1 MLRSAP
7 YVQGLWSLDRSRG
20 PLWTTGR
27 TSLLPALLI
36 VALLL
41 CHGVL
46 GFAHEMSCGT
56 CGPGEVQ
63 AAHQEHVPQTEGD
76 AGDGQASGLAGT
88 AYAAVVISVLGAAI
102 LGLLGMARRQPE
114 TFSSRISERR
124 LLPMVPRPPREP
136 TLASLQAFR
145 L

>member
-1 MLRSAP
+1 MLQSLP
-7 YVQGLWSLDRSRG
+7 YGQRLSSLGRSRG

-27 TSLLPALLI
+27 TNLLSALLI

-46 GFAHEMSCGT
+46 GFAHEMSCAT

-63 AAHQEHVPQTEGD
+63 AAHQGHVPQTEGD
-76 AGDGQASGLAGT
+76 AGDGQASGLGGT
-88 AYAAVVISVLGAAI
+88 AYAAVVVSVLGATI
-102 LGLLGMARRQPE
+102 LGLLGMTGRRPE
-114 TFSSRISERR
+114 AFSWRISERH
-124 LLPMVPRPPREP
+124 LLPIAPHPPRGP
-136 TLASLQAFR
+136 ALPSLQAFR

>member
-1 MLRSAP
+1 M
-7 YVQGLWSLDRSRG
+7 
-20 PLWTTGR
+20 WTTGR
-27 TSLLPALLI
+27 TNLLPALLI

-46 GFAHEMSCGT
+46 GFAHEVSCGP

-63 AAHQEHVPQTEGD
+63 AAHQGHVLQTEGD
-76 AGDGQASGLAGT
+76 AGYGQASGLGGT

-102 LGLLGMARRQPE
+102 LGLLGMARGRLE
-114 TFSSRISERR
+114 TFSSRISVRR
-124 LLPMVPRPPREP
+124 LLPMVPHPPRGP